1 MRYVIVLMWGF
12 SSAAIA
18 ACPVWTPVRAEA
30 EISALDAQLTQ
41 WDDAYYRQGKSQI
54 SDADY
59 DALQGKMQQWQ
70 RCFQP
75 ASDRRPQLTTDG
87 HVLHPVAH
95 VGVRKLSGK
104 AAMAKWMESKPDL
117 VVQPKVDGVAVTLVY
132 QNGILAKMI
141 SRGDGIVGEDWTASA
156 RAIAAIPDVIPLS
169 SGQQVFQ
176 GELYLMMNDHHQAVD
191 GGKNARAIVAGAM
204 RAKNPGGVLRNI
216 GLFVWA
222 WPDGP
227 ETLAQRLS
235 GLRNAGFPDVSAWT
249 RRVKDADEVEAWRER
264 WFHQPLPFVTD
275 GVVVHAIPAQKGNSW
290 MPDAGDWAVA
300 WKYAPSQVSGEVQS
314 VSFSVGRTGKISV
327 VLNLEPVQLDDK
339 RISRVSVGSLARWR
353 QRDVMAGDQVRIS
366 LAGQGIP
373 RLDSVLWRVAQ
384 RDLPRPPDGNF
395 HALSCFHPTPECRQQ
410 FLARLEWLS
419 GTSGLNLTGIGRQRW
434 QQLIQSGSLTHLFS
448 WLTLSQEQLQAIPG
462 IGKAKAQAF
471 WQQFRLSRQRP
482 FKWWVRALGVP
493 IPAQAMHSLSD
504 DSWVPLLSRS
514 MQEWQQQP
522 GVGPG
527 LAGKIYAYLHHQEVE
542 WLIRWLEASASRD
555 QWSP

>member
-1 MRYVIVLMWGF
+1 MHYVIGLVWMF

-18 ACPVWTPVRAEA
+18 GCPVWTPARAEA
-30 EISALDAQLTQ
+30 EISALGAQLTQ

-59 DALQGKMQQWQ
+59 DALQSKMEQWQ
-70 RCFQP
+70 RCFHP
-75 ASDRRPQLTTDG
+75 ASDRRPQLSTDG

-95 VGVRKLSGK
+95 VGVRKLAGK
-104 AAMAKWMESKPDL
+104 AAVAKWMENKQDL

-132 QNGILAKMI
+132 RDGILAKMI
-141 SRGDGIVGEDWTASA
+141 SRGDGITGEDWTASA
-156 RAIAAIPDVIPLS
+156 RAIGAIPGVIPLS

-176 GELYLMMNDHHQAVD
+176 GELYLMMNDHHQAAD

-204 RAKNPGGVLRNI
+204 KAKNPGGVLRNI

-227 ETLAQRLS
+227 KTLAQRLS
-235 GLRNAGFPDVSAWT
+235 GLRNAGFPDISDWT
-249 RRVKDADEVEAWRER
+249 RRVKDAEEVEAWRER
-264 WFHQPLPFVTD
+264 WFHQALPFVTD
-275 GVVVHAIPAQKGNSW
+275 GVVVHAIPDLKGNSW

-300 WKYAPSQVSGEVQS
+300 WKYPPPQVSGEVQS

-327 VLNLEPVQLDDK
+327 VLTLQPVQLDDK
-339 RISRVSVGSLARWR
+339 RITRVSVGSVARWR
-353 QRDVMAGDQVRIS
+353 QRDVIAGDQVRIS

-384 RDLPRPPDGNF
+384 RDPPRPPDSTLF
-395 HALSCFHPTPECRQQ
+395 HALSCFHPTPDCRQQ

-419 GTSGLNLTGIGRQRW
+419 GKSVLNLTGMGRQRW
-434 QQLIQSGSLTHLFS
+434 QQLMQSGSLSHLFS
-448 WLTLSQEQLQAIPG
+448 WLTLSEEQLQAIAG

-471 WQQFRLSRQRP
+471 RQQFRLSRQLP
-482 FKWWVRALGVP
+482 FKRWVRALGVP
-493 IPAQAMHSLSD
+493 IPARAMHSILD
-504 DSWVPLLSRS
+504 DSWAPLLSRS
-514 MQEWQQQP
+514 VQEWQQQP

-527 LAGKIYAYLHHQEVE
+527 RAEKIYAYLHHQEVE
-542 WLIRWLEASASRD
+542 WLIKWLEASAS
-555 QWSP
+555 P